1 MSVPERLGMSP
12 KLRIALI
19 ASSRFPISQPF
30 AGGLEAHV
38 WHLSRALARSGHQVS
53 VFAAPGSELDLG
65 CRSLAVRPLLV
76 SESARADVSMSPEAF
91 MADHH
96 AYLTLMCGLAGSGR
110 GDFDIIHNHSL
121 HYLPVAMA
129 PMLSTPM
136 LTTIHTPPTPW
147 LESAIDASGGMGTR
161 FAAVSGHTA
170 ALWRHVIGHISIVPN
185 GIDTD
190 KWPLGPGG
198 GPLLWFGRMTAE
210 KAPHLAISVAR
221 RAGRPLVLAG
231 PISDPKYF
239 NDQVKPQ
246 LGEKVHYAGHLD
258 HSQLARV
265 VGQASAVLVTPMWDE
280 PYGLVVAEAMCC
292 GTPVIAF
299 ARGGIPE
306 LVAPQSGRLVAP
318 GAVAGMADAIPA
330 ATRLPRDE
338 VRNHALRR
346 CSSGAMLRTYL
357 DLYRDMIKQSK
368 DGDDRLLHSP
378 PRLRASGA
386 RDEHLRAAAVPEHG
400 IDLFGHSGSAPVRRG
415 REATA

>member
-1 MSVPERLGMSP
+1 
-12 KLRIALI
+12 
-19 ASSRFPISQPF
+19 
-30 AGGLEAHV
+30 
-38 WHLSRALARSGHQVS
+38 
-53 VFAAPGSELDLG
+53 
-65 CRSLAVRPLLV
+65 
-76 SESARADVSMSPEAF
+76 
-91 MADHH
+91 
-96 AYLTLMCGLAGSGR
+96 
-110 GDFDIIHNHSL
+110 
-121 HYLPVAMA
+121 MA

-170 ALWRHVIGHISIVPN
+170 ALWRHAIGHISIVPN

-221 RAGRPLVLAG
+221 RAGRPLLLAG

-246 LGEKVHYAGHLD
+246 LGEKVHYVGHLD
-258 HSQLARV
+258 HSQLARA

-318 GAVAGMADAIPA
+318 GDVAGMADAIPA

-357 DLYRDMIKQSK
+357 DFYRDMIKQSK

-386 RDEHLRAAAVPEHG
+386 RDEHLRAAALPEHG

>member
-1 MSVPERLGMSP
+1 
-12 KLRIALI
+12 
-19 ASSRFPISQPF
+19 
-30 AGGLEAHV
+30 
-38 WHLSRALARSGHQVS
+38 
-53 VFAAPGSELDLG
+53 
-65 CRSLAVRPLLV
+65 VRPLLV
-76 SESARADVSMSPEAF
+76 SDSARADVSMSPEAF
-91 MADHH
+91 MAEHH
-96 AYLTLMCGLAGSGR
+96 AYLTLMLDLAGLGR
-110 GDFDIIHNHSL
+110 ADFDIIHNHSL

-170 ALWRHVIGHISIVPN
+170 ALWRNAVGDISIVPN

-198 GPLLWFGRMTAE
+198 GPLLWFGRITAE

-221 RAGRPLVLAG
+221 RAGRPVVLAG
-231 PISDPKYF
+231 PVSDPGYF
-239 NDQVKPQ
+239 NAQVQPQ

-258 HSQLARV
+258 HSQLPRV
-265 VGQASAVLVTPMWDE
+265 VGHASAVLVTPLWDE
-280 PYGLVVAEAMCC
+280 PYGLVVAEAMCS
-292 GTPVIAF
+292 GTPVVAF

-306 LVAPQSGRLVAP
+306 LVGPQSGRLVEP
-318 GAVAGMADAIPA
+318 GDLAGMADAIPA
-330 ATRLPRDE
+330 AIRLPRDE

-357 DLYRDMIKQSK
+357 DLYRDIIKQCK

-386 RDEHLRAAAVPEHG
+386 RDEHLRADAVPEHG
-400 IDLFGHSGSAPVRRG
+400 VDLFGHSSSASVRRG